1 MRKID
6 IRSLRL
12 LAILSPN
19 FFYEDFKGKIFCDYI
34 LAQKYILT
42 YTDNAYLKRRI
53 CMQSKENSEKVIRHC
68 VSLNP
73 DITELLQR
81 IAKTYGIS
89 KSGVIAMA
97 IKTFNERN
105 LNLKKLKKQGD
116 NRFGY

>member
-1 MRKID
+1 
-6 IRSLRL
+6 
-12 LAILSPN
+12 
-19 FFYEDFKGKIFCDYI
+19 
-34 LAQKYILT
+34 
-42 YTDNAYLKRRI
+42 
-53 CMQSKENSEKVIRHC
+53 MQSKENNEKVIRHC

-105 LNLKKLKKQGD
+105 LNLKKHGD
-116 NRFGY
+116 NGFGY

>member
-1 MRKID
+1 
-6 IRSLRL
+6 
-12 LAILSPN
+12 
-19 FFYEDFKGKIFCDYI
+19 
-34 LAQKYILT
+34 
-42 YTDNAYLKRRI
+42 
-53 CMQSKENSEKVIRHC
+53 MQSKENSEKVIRHC

-116 NRFGY
+116 NGFGY